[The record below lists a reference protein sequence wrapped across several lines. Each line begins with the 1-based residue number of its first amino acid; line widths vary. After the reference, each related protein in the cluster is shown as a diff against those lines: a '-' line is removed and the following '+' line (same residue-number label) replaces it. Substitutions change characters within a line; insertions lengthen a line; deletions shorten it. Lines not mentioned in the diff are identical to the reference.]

1 MSHIKRRAKPS
12 ATAPAS
18 APVAICRPTSKL
30 RPATVATKLA
40 VCSGLTLVIAL
51 VFGRVIWEQYGFVD
65 YDDGLY
71 VVHNAH
77 VQSGLSWQGMLWA
90 FNPTT
95 QVAAN
100 YHPLTLLSHMLDC
113 QMYGLQHPWGHHLS
127 SLLWHAAATCM
138 LFLALVRMTGRVWPC
153 ALVAALFAWHPLH
166 VESVAWV
173 SERKDVMS
181 AFFWFLAM
189 WFYVG
194 YARGS
199 RLQYWSVAISMAL
212 GLLSKPMVV
221 TLPFALLLLD
231 FWPLGRISPYDWRS
245 PDWRRAA
252 GALVWEKLPLFA
264 MVACGIGLTLYAQS
278 TGGAMVAIDAMPLIV
293 RVVNALHS
301 YNMYLAQTLWPTDLV
316 VQNSIGARTLTIETA
331 VLGCLGFAI
340 VTYLAISWGRVRPY
354 LPVGWFWYVGTLV
367 PVIGLVQV
375 GEQSMAD
382 RYTYIPLVGI
392 FIAVAFWLADV
403 VQDSARQRLGAT
415 VATCA
420 ILAILAG
427 MAARQVGYWSDTIT
441 LFGHSVAVN
450 PKNGM
455 AQYGLAV
462 GYWKQGDRERAWE
475 ALQKGSAV
483 ESDFGM
489 AWLLIGALAMGRDDL
504 PAASKAFEQAVA
516 LRYHAPESL
525 SYLGWTRA
533 RQGQH
538 SESQRAMAQAL
549 ELGPS
554 NFVVLVVSGIVA
566 LEAGNSNEAMAYFR
580 QAKELN
586 PGNAPLLM
594 MMARLSATN
603 PDPAGRFPSQAVQIA
618 EFVCQKAPP
627 QSVRPYWLDTL
638 AAAYASAGRYD
649 EAVQIAERALALAE
663 KKQLT
668 DLAQVIGEH
677 LASFRRQESLSEPPA
692 TIRADDIF
700 DREMLLF
707 AEAPGL
713 D

>member
-1 MSHIKRRAKPS
+1 MA
-12 ATAPAS
+12 AT
-18 APVAICRPTSKL
+18 
-30 RPATVATKLA
+30 TKLA
-40 VCSGLTLVIAL
+40 ICSGLALVIAL

-71 VVHNAH
+71 VVYNPM
-77 VQSGLSWQGMLWA
+77 VLSGLTWQGVRWA

-100 YHPLTLLSHMLDC
+100 YHPVTLLSHMLDC
-113 QMYGLQHPWGHHLS
+113 QMYGLARPWGHHLS
-127 SLLWHAAATCM
+127 SLLWHAAAACM
-138 LFLALVRMTGRVWPC
+138 LFLALLRMTSRVWPC

-189 WFYVG
+189 WCYVG
-194 YARGS
+194 YVRGS
-199 RLQYWSVAISMAL
+199 RLQYWGVAISMAL

-221 TLPFALLLLD
+221 TLPFVLLLLD

-252 GALVWEKLPLFA
+252 GALIWEKLPLFA
-264 MVACGIGLTLYAQS
+264 MVACSIGLTLYAQS
-278 TGGAMVAIDAMPLIV
+278 TGGAVVAIDAMPLVV
-293 RVVNALHS
+293 RIVNALHS
-301 YNMYLAQTLWPTDLV
+301 YNMYLAKTFWPTGLAA
-316 VQNSIGARTLTIETA
+316 QQSMGARTLTIETA

-340 VTYLAISWGRVRPY
+340 VTYLAISWGRARPY

-392 FIAVAFWLADV
+392 FIAIAFWLVDAV
-403 VQDSARQRLGAT
+403 RDSARQRLGAA

-455 AQYGLAV
+455 AQFGLAV

-475 ALQKGSAV
+475 ALQEGSAV
-483 ESDFGM
+483 ETDFGM
-489 AWLLIGALAMGRDDL
+489 AWLLIGALAMERGDL
-504 PAASKAFEQAVA
+504 PAASKAFGQSTT
-516 LRYHAPESL
+516 LRYHEPESL
-525 SYLGWTRA
+525 AFLGWTRA
-533 RQGQH
+533 RQGKRA
-538 SESQRAMAQAL
+538 ESQRAIAQAL

-566 LEAGNSNEAMAYFR
+566 LEAGSSNEAMAYFR
-580 QAKELN
+580 QAQELN

-594 MMARLSATN
+594 MMARLSATG
-603 PDPAGRFPSQAVQIA
+603 PDPNYRFPSQAVQIA

-627 QSVRPYWLDTL
+627 GSVRPYWLDTL
-638 AAAYASAGRYD
+638 AAAYAAVGRYD
-649 EAVQIAERALALAE
+649 EAVQTAERALTLAE
-663 KKQLT
+663 KKNRVE
-668 DLAQVIGEH
+668 LAKVIGEH
-677 LASFRRQESLSEPPA
+677 LASFRRQEALSEPPA
-692 TIRADDIF
+692 SIRADDIF
-700 DREMLLF
+700 DRELLLF